1 MVVGVRST
9 EGEPMESTPAGISA
23 DKLAEIREIF
33 EHFDTNGDDR
43 IERSEFDRLLAA
55 LGGPVDPSEAAA
67 GLEILDAD
75 GSGFIEFGEF
85 VDWWANRL

>member
-1 MVVGVRST
+1 MGSEV
-9 EGEPMESTPAGISA
+9 AGISEE
-23 DKLAEIREIF
+23 KLAEIREIF

-43 IERSEFDRLLAA
+43 IERSEFQRLLVA
-55 LGGPVDPSEAAA
+55 LGGPVEPSEAAA

-85 VDWWANRL
+85 VNWWANRL